1 MDIKLI
7 LIARVSN
14 KEQTIALPAQEKRL
28 KKYAEQSGYAYE
40 YHEFDESA
48 HKDIRIKFAELTRHI
63 KSVKGECWVVF
74 DKVDRFTRDSS
85 QSEVKILQGLVKEGR
100 IELHFPHDG
109 LVITKESSASDWFRL
124 GIGIALAKYYSDAIS
139 DNVKRRF
146 EQMLEDGIWVHRAP
160 IGYKNVRIDEKNTSI
175 IVDEDRA
182 HHIVK
187 AFEMRSMSLPY
198 EVIATE
204 LAKEGFIGT
213 TSKAVAPSKS
223 YLEKIINNSFYYGVM
238 VHNGKKYQHKYPPLI
253 SRELFNK
260 CKDVKVQRK
269 HDMTKYN
276 TEWFTF
282 KKLVRCGKCKRAV
295 SSYWGRKQVYL
306 RCSGSGKS
314 NCGNPN
320 TAESLII
327 GGIDKRLG
335 EIVIPEQFIPHVI
348 KELKL
353 RHDNQQ
359 LYFTS
364 NVEQTR
370 KEYDKLKEK
379 LSILYYDRL
388 DGRITQQQ
396 HDEIANEFEGK
407 QQELND
413 RLKYLTKDNKSF
425 QVTASYLLDLAQRA
439 ADLFKCSNFELKQ
452 KLLEY
457 LISNVELTDKRLS
470 YSLNDPFR
478 TISETLKLGQNT
490 KNENAWQGYMDED
503 RTFYSVSENAILGGG
518 NV

>member
-1 MDIKLI
+1 MDIKVV
-7 LIARVSN
+7 LIARVSH
-14 KEQTIALPAQEKRL
+14 KDQTVALPAQEKRL
-28 KKYAEQSGYAYE
+28 TKYANDKGHDYE
-40 YHEFDESA
+40 YHEFDETA
-48 HKDIRIKFAELTRHI
+48 HKDVRTKFAELTQHI
-63 KSVKGECWVVF
+63 KSIKQPCWVVF
-74 DKVDRFTRDSS
+74 DKIDRFTRDSS
-85 QSEVKILQGLVKEGR
+85 QSEVRDLQKLVMEGK

-109 LVITKESSASDWFRL
+109 LTITKESSAADLFRL
-124 GIGIALAKYYSDAIS
+124 GIGMALAKYYSDTIS

-146 EQMLEDGIWVHRAP
+146 EQMLDDGLWVHKAP
-160 IGYKNVRIDEKNTSI
+160 IGYVNVKKNEETNTKSTI
-175 IVDEDRA
+175 IVDEHRA
-182 HHIVK
+182 PHIVR
-187 AFEMRSMSLPY
+187 AFELRSVGLPY
-198 EVIATE
+198 EAIATQ
-204 LAKEGFIGT
+204 LARDGLRGT
-213 TSKAVAPSKS
+213 TSKAIRPSKS
-223 YLEKIINNSFYYGVM
+223 YLERIINNPFYYGVM
-238 VHNGKKYQHKYPPLI
+238 VHAGKQYQHKYPPLI

-260 CKDVKVQRK
+260 CKDIKVLRK

-282 KKLVRCGKCKRAV
+282 KKLVKCGKCKRAV

-306 RCSGSGKS
+306 RCSGSGKN

-327 GGIDKRLG
+327 GGINKKLG
-335 EIVIPEQFIPHVI
+335 EIVIPEQFIPRVI

-364 NVEQTR
+364 NIDQTR

-413 RLKYLTKDNKSF
+413 RLKYLTEDNKSF

-478 TISETLKLGQNT
+478 TISEALKLGQNT
-490 KNENAWQGYMDED
+490 KNENAWQG
-503 RTFYSVSENAILGGG
+503 
-518 NV
+518 